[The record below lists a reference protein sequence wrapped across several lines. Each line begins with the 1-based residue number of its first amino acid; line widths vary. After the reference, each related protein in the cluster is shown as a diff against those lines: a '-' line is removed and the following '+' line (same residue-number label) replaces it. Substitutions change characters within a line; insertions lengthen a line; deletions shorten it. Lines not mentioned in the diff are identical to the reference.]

1 MKKYILFLGWI
12 LLIITSCSSQSTEIK
27 NISVEDLQVVLK
39 DNKNTQLVDVRT
51 STECAKGII
60 ENAIKIDVKESDFEK
75 IALDKLDK
83 TKPVYLYCR
92 SGVRSKKASKLL
104 LKKGFQTYNVLG
116 GYIAWKQKKQLK

>member
-60 ENAIKIDVKESDFEK
+60 ENAIKIDVKERDFEK

-83 TKPVYLYCR
+83 
-92 SGVRSKKASKLL
+92 
-104 LKKGFQTYNVLG
+104 
-116 GYIAWKQKKQLK
+116 IKQI